1 MGMSRC
7 ACSGGQRILES
18 SIFTGSGEESDCH
31 ARMLDHLARPPDGGR
46 TTSLPAH
53 RLSMISLTK
62 ENSLDNTY
70 LGLLPGHVL
79 SAVAFH
85 LPHNP
90 SAF

>member
-1 MGMSRC
+1 
-7 ACSGGQRILES
+7 
-18 SIFTGSGEESDCH
+18 
-31 ARMLDHLARPPDGGR
+31 
-46 TTSLPAH
+46 
-53 RLSMISLTK
+53 MISLTK